1 MSSWT
6 KSRSCR
12 RWTTQTSSNSTKHSR
27 IPGTST
33 WWRSTPLL
41 MQTLHGRRTIR
52 QDHREGFLH
61 WGGGSP
67 DLQANNASTQLL
79 PLAAGSSPGP
89 KTWELPTF
97 EQGCRRPNQADRLR
111 AVLPIQQLEDYQQ
124 GHGHSGRNSTL
135 QFIQSYYMAP
145 EVMQGK
151 YDQTCDIWSAGVI
164 LYILVSSVPPFNG
177 ETDEDILE
185 KVKQMK
191 YTF

>member
-1 MSSWT
+1 
-6 KSRSCR
+6 
-12 RWTTQTSSNSTKHSR
+12 
-27 IPGTST
+27 
-33 WWRSTPLL
+33 
-41 MQTLHGRRTIR
+41 
-52 QDHREGFLH
+52 
-61 WGGGSP
+61 
-67 DLQANNASTQLL
+67 
-79 PLAAGSSPGP
+79 
-89 KTWELPTF
+89 
-97 EQGCRRPNQADRLR
+97 
-111 AVLPIQQLEDYQQ
+111 
-124 GHGHSGRNSTL
+124 L